1 MIRVLKPLPA
11 HRIPRQTLRLPRKN
25 VTLVAG
31 FRCKN
36 GVVLCADSQH
46 TGQYI
51 KFVAP
56 KVWTDRN
63 RVVVAGAC
71 TDVVYLKMAVDELIE
86 RFENLTQWTE
96 SSVRKVISDAVG
108 QVYKAIRKGFDM
120 TDRDRPQLLL
130 MVAVRP
136 DDWKAILIKTS
147 DTAVAIVN
155 DFDFIGAGEEV
166 ARLLMSPF
174 YDGDLRVTEMQ
185 TIAAYCFRY
194 AKATGSFCGGNT
206 HIGVVFDGDPDAHY
220 AHPAYVN
227 HDKETVTEHI
237 LSGLAPALSAAW
249 NVNVDREEFEQRL
262 TNLTSW
268 LRVLRERQE
277 KVSRPDVFISN
288 RPKPSK

>member
-1 MIRVLKPLPA
+1 MNTQKPLA
-11 HRIPRQTLRLPRKN
+11 HRVPHPNQRLARKC

-63 RVVVAGAC
+63 RSIIAGAC
-71 TDVVYLKMAVDELIE
+71 TDVVYLKMAVDEVIE
-86 RFENLTQWTE
+86 QFESLTQWTE
-96 SSVRKVISDAVG
+96 SSVRKAISDAIG
-108 QVYKAIRKGFDM
+108 KVYKAIRKGFDM
-120 TDRDRPQLLL
+120 KDRDRPQLFL
-130 MVAVRP
+130 MVSVRL
-136 DDWKAILIKTS
+136 DDWKAILVKTAE
-147 DTAVAIVN
+147 TAVALVD
-155 DFDFIGAGEEV
+155 DFDFIGVGDEV
-166 ARLLMSPF
+166 ARLLISPF
-174 YDGDLRVTEMQ
+174 YDGNLRVTEMQ

-194 AKATGSFCGGNT
+194 AKATGSFCGGYT

-227 HDKETVTEHI
+227 HDRETVTDHI